1 MYSFPNVEP
10 AHCSVSILTFASW
23 PAYRFLRRQ
32 VRRSGILVSLR
43 NFPQFDV
50 IHTVKGFGL
59 VNIEEIDFFF
69 FSWNSLAFFMFQRM
83 LAIGYLVPLTFLN
96 PPWTS
101 GSSWFMYYWNLAGTI
116 LSISLV
122 ACEMSAIVWYSE
134 HSLALPF
141 FGGWNEKWPFPVLW
155 PLLSFPNLLAY
166 SVQHFNGIIF

>member
-59 VNIEEIDFFF
+59 VNTEEIEVFFF
-69 FSWNSLAFFMFQRM
+69 FFFLEFSCFLYVPTDAGNWISCSSAFSQSTLNIWKF
-83 LAIGYLVPLTFLN
+83 LVHVLLKPCWDNFK
-96 PPWTS
+96 
-101 GSSWFMYYWNLAGTI
+101 
-116 LSISLV
+116 
-122 ACEMSAIVWYSE
+122 
-134 HSLALPF
+134 HF
-141 FGGWNEKWPFPVLW
+141 FGSMWNECNCLVLW
-155 PLLSFPNLLAY
+155 TFFGIALLWGLERKVTFSSPVATAEF
-166 SVQHFNGIIF
+166 SKFTGIFSATL